1 MSWCGRV
8 RRPKTHAI
16 HGVGACE
23 AHAFETHE
31 TQSTRAAVS
40 TRMAWLAGARPD
52 ALQAREA
59 SPPKKSTLMARSRS
73 WPSQPPY
80 SELRN
85 SRKER
90 RCARRCDHARH
101 AANQV
106 TYRRYRRGEP
116 KESLGVSRLLDTT
129 HLSDQPSRS
138 NLAVGQQHTLSHPG
152 SSLSLNPSSCLLYT
166 SPSPRD
172 S

>member
-1 MSWCGRV
+1 MVRMQNLTSVAHVQPYSKLGVCFVLLSLIDGGSHAAVGRM
-8 RRPKTHAI
+8 
-16 HGVGACE
+16 HGTRTRVAYVGACE

-106 TYRRYRRGEP
+106 TYRRYRCGEP
-116 KESLGVSRLLDTT
+116 
-129 HLSDQPSRS
+129 
-138 NLAVGQQHTLSHPG
+138 
-152 SSLSLNPSSCLLYT
+152 
-166 SPSPRD
+166 
-172 S
+172 